1 MTVYDWLTL
10 FGVPGL
16 FVALV
21 GFIKVQL
28 AQNKAIK
35 EGLQAILRD
44 RLLQA
49 YKYYEEKGYAD
60 ADDRDNWENMYQQ
73 YHTLGANGVMDD
85 IRGKFLA
92 LPTRRPNNGGGG
104 GFA

>member
-1 MTVYDWLTL
+1 MTVYNWLTL

-16 FVALV
+16 FAALV
-21 GFIKVQL
+21 AFIKMQV
-28 AQNKAIK
+28 AQNKAMR

-49 YKYYEEKGYAD
+49 YKFYEEKGYAD
-60 ADDRDNWENMYQQ
+60 ADDRANWENMYQQ

-85 IRGKFLA
+85 IRVKFFK
-92 LPTRRPNNGGGG
+92 LPTHL
-104 GFA
+104 AS

>member
-1 MTVYDWLTL
+1 MTVYNWLTL

-16 FVALV
+16 FIALI
-21 GFIKVQL
+21 GFVKVQF

-44 RLLQA
+44 RLLQS
-49 YKYYEEKGYAD
+49 YKHYESKGYAD

-85 IRGKFLA
+85 IRNKFFQ
-92 LPTRRPNNGGGG
+92 LPTHL
-104 GFA
+104 

>member
-1 MTVYDWLTL
+1 MVVTMTVYNWLTL

-16 FVALV
+16 FLALV
-21 GFIKVQL
+21 GFIKLQV

-44 RLLQA
+44 RLLQS
-49 YKYYEEKGYAD
+49 YKHYEEKGFAD
-60 ADDRDNWENMYQQ
+60 PDDRDNWENMYQQ

-85 IRGKFLA
+85 IRKKFLA
-92 LPTRRPNNGGGG
+92 LPTHR
-104 GFA
+104 

>member
-1 MTVYDWLTL
+1 MTVYNWLTL

-16 FVALV
+16 FLALI

-85 IRGKFLA
+85 IRGKFLS
-92 LPTRRPNNGGGG
+92 LPTRPRNNGGSG